1 MMSIDAL
8 TAIENFASGIVSAG
22 MEFLF
27 TWGELLGIIGLI
39 GHRMRARAAGRH
51 SMGPGKFI
59 AGIVIC
65 GMLVALPSFINAG
78 GTQMG
83 FRADSF
89 GPIAYVQPTTFGAA
103 AGAANAM
110 LSLVKLAGV
119 GFAMNGISIWRKSLL
134 DGHTALS
141 SSESI
146 SKGNVKFV
154 AGVLLVFIDR
164 VIDASLASL
173 GLAF

>member
-8 TAIENFASGIVSAG
+8 TAIENFASGIFSAG

-39 GHRMRARAAGRH
+39 GHLMRARAEGRH

-59 AGIVIC
+59 AGIFIC
-65 GMLVALPSFINAG
+65 GMLVSLPSMINAG

-89 GPIAYVQPTTFGAA
+89 APIAYVQPGSFGAA
-103 AGAANAM
+103 GRSRFCHERHIHLAQITAGRAY
-110 LSLVKLAGV
+110 
-119 GFAMNGISIWRKSLL
+119 RP
-134 DGHTALS
+134 
-141 SSESI
+141 E
-146 SKGNVKFV
+146 
-154 AGVLLVFIDR
+154 R
-164 VIDASLASL
+164 Q
-173 GLAF
+173 

>member
-8 TAIENFASGIVSAG
+8 TAIENFASGIFSAG

-27 TWGELLGIIGLI
+27 TG
-39 GHRMRARAAGRH
+39 RAAGDYRPDWSSDARPGRRASQYGTGKIYRRYRH
-51 SMGPGKFI
+51 LRH
-59 AGIVIC
+59 AGRPAILHQC
-65 GMLVALPSFINAG
+65 R

>member
-1 MMSIDAL
+1 
-8 TAIENFASGIVSAG
+8 
-22 MEFLF
+22 
-27 TWGELLGIIGLI
+27 
-39 GHRMRARAAGRH
+39 MRAGQKDVWY
-51 SMGPGKFI
+51 GTGKFI

-78 GTQMG
+78 VP
-83 FRADSF
+83 RWDS
-89 GPIAYVQPTTFGAA
+89 GQIPSALSLMYNQPPLGAA
-103 AGAANAM
+103 ASAANAM

-154 AGVLLVFIDR
+154 AGVLLVLSIASSMPLWR
-164 VIDASLASL
+164 VLVSPS
-173 GLAF
+173 

>member
-1 MMSIDAL
+1 MTRSIKTSRTPATNL
-8 TAIENFASGIVSAG
+8 TFPLLMDSLLLRAVCPSSRDLRQ
-22 MEFLF
+22 ME
-27 TWGELLGIIGLI
+27 
-39 GHRMRARAAGRH
+39 MR
-51 SMGPGKFI
+51 
-59 AGIVIC
+59 
-65 GMLVALPSFINAG
+65 
-78 GTQMG
+78 
-83 FRADSF
+83 
-89 GPIAYVQPTTFGAA
+89 
-103 AGAANAM
+103 
-110 LSLVKLAGV
+110 
-119 GFAMNGISIWRKSLL
+119 ISIWRKSLL

>member
-8 TAIENFASGIVSAG
+8 TAIENFASGIFSAG

-39 GHRMRARAAGRH
+39 GHLMRARAEGRH

-83 FRADSF
+83 FRLIPSA
-89 GPIAYVQPTTFGAA
+89 
-103 AGAANAM
+103 
-110 LSLVKLAGV
+110 LSL
-119 GFAMNGISIWRKSLL
+119 MYNQPP
-134 DGHTALS
+134 
-141 SSESI
+141 
-146 SKGNVKFV
+146 
-154 AGVLLVFIDR
+154 LVPLP
-164 VIDASLASL
+164 VPPMPCSHW
-173 GLAF
+173 

>member
-8 TAIENFASGIVSAG
+8 TAIENFASGIFSAG
-22 MEFLF
+22 MDFLF

-39 GHRMRARAAGRH
+39 GHLMRARAEGRH

-89 GPIAYVQPTTFGAA
+89 GPIAYVQPTTFG

>member
-1 MMSIDAL
+1 
-8 TAIENFASGIVSAG
+8 
-22 MEFLF
+22 
-27 TWGELLGIIGLI
+27 
-39 GHRMRARAAGRH
+39 
-51 SMGPGKFI
+51 MGPGKFI

-134 DGHTALS
+134 DGHSAL
-141 SSESI
+141 

>member
-1 MMSIDAL
+1 
-8 TAIENFASGIVSAG
+8 
-22 MEFLF
+22 
-27 TWGELLGIIGLI
+27 
-39 GHRMRARAAGRH
+39 GRH

>member
-1 MMSIDAL
+1 
-8 TAIENFASGIVSAG
+8 
-22 MEFLF
+22 
-27 TWGELLGIIGLI
+27 
-39 GHRMRARAAGRH
+39 
-51 SMGPGKFI
+51 
-59 AGIVIC
+59 
-65 GMLVALPSFINAG
+65 
-78 GTQMG
+78 
-83 FRADSF
+83 
-89 GPIAYVQPTTFGAA
+89 GAA
-103 AGAANAM
+103 AGAVNAI
-110 LSLVKLAGV
+110 LSLAKLAGV
-119 GFAMNGISIWRKSLL
+119 GFVMNGISIWRKSLL

>member
-8 TAIENFASGIVSAG
+8 TAIENFASGIFSAG

-39 GHRMRARAAGRH
+39 GHLMRARAEGRH

-103 AGAANAM
+103 AGAVNAM
-110 LSLVKLAGV
+110 LSL
-119 GFAMNGISIWRKSLL
+119 
-134 DGHTALS
+134 
-141 SSESI
+141 
-146 SKGNVKFV
+146 
-154 AGVLLVFIDR
+154 
-164 VIDASLASL
+164 
-173 GLAF
+173 

>member
-8 TAIENFASGIVSAG
+8 TAIENFASGIFSAG

-39 GHRMRARAAGRH
+39 GHLMRARAEGRH

-78 GTQMG
+78 GTHS
-83 FRADSF
+83 AEH
-89 GPIAYVQPTTFGAA
+89 PAIAGLSTGSSQIRQHPLVAA
-103 AGAANAM
+103 
-110 LSLVKLAGV
+110 LPP
-119 GFAMNGISIWRKSLL
+119 
-134 DGHTALS
+134 
-141 SSESI
+141 
-146 SKGNVKFV
+146 
-154 AGVLLVFIDR
+154 
-164 VIDASLASL
+164 
-173 GLAF
+173 

>member
-1 MMSIDAL
+1 
-8 TAIENFASGIVSAG
+8 
-22 MEFLF
+22 
-27 TWGELLGIIGLI
+27 GLI
-39 GHRMRARAAGRH
+39 GHLMRARAEGRH

-119 GFAMNGISIWRKSLL
+119 GFAM
-134 DGHTALS
+134 
-141 SSESI
+141 
-146 SKGNVKFV
+146 
-154 AGVLLVFIDR
+154 
-164 VIDASLASL
+164 
-173 GLAF
+173 

>member
-1 MMSIDAL
+1 MSIDAL
-8 TAIENFASGIVSAG
+8 TAIENFASGIFSAG

-39 GHRMRARAAGRH
+39 GHLMRARAEGRH

-154 AGVLLVFIDR
+154 AGVLL
-164 VIDASLASL
+164 
-173 GLAF
+173 

>member
-1 MMSIDAL
+1 
-8 TAIENFASGIVSAG
+8 
-22 MEFLF
+22 
-27 TWGELLGIIGLI
+27 
-39 GHRMRARAAGRH
+39 
-51 SMGPGKFI
+51 
-59 AGIVIC
+59 
-65 GMLVALPSFINAG
+65 
-78 GTQMG
+78 MG

-154 AGVLLVFIDR
+154 AGVLLVLSIASSMPLWR
-164 VIDASLASL
+164 VLVSPSDPHSFSVIQSVS
-173 GLAF
+173 